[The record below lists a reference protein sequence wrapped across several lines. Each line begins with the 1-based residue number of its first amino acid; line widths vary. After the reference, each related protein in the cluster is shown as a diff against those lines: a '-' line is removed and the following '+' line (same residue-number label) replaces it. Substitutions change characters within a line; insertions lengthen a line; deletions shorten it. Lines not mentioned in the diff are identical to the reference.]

1 MTSPAHAR
9 VIYVYDAYCGWCY
22 GFTPHLQRAL
32 AERPHLSVE
41 VISGGLFTG
50 TRRLPIRE
58 HTHIPTARHHVTRA
72 TGAVFGPAFLTL
84 LQQGDF
90 VMDSHD
96 AATGLAALRT
106 QAPRKTLDFAHEI
119 SHAFYHDGMSLS
131 DPTTYTT
138 LATRHG
144 LDPDMAATAL
154 TDPAHREQAQ
164 AEFTRTRSLGIT
176 AFPTVLLDAGSG
188 PRLLPV
194 TASDRDPGHHLD
206 TALAHTHTPR

>member
-1 MTSPAHAR
+1 MSRRRSKRWAWPCRQSPHRSLHTSRRRGRHRRAR
-9 VIYVYDAYCGWCY
+9 RGV
-22 GFTPHLQRAL
+22 
-32 AERPHLSVE
+32 AERR
-41 VISGGLFTG
+41 GGTC
-50 TRRLPIRE
+50 
-58 HTHIPTARHHVTRA
+58 ARSLHPA

-90 VMDSHD
+90 VRDSHD

-131 DPTTYTT
+131 DPTTCTT

-144 LDPDMAATAL
+144 LDPDMAAAAL